1 MSQQLG
7 RWRGIF
13 IVFKKEFFENL
24 RDRRTLLSALL
35 IGPVFGPLLFAGL
48 TQFSVKQSDAA
59 SDKPVAVAISH
70 PERAP
75 NLVDWLGARGIE
87 MTPIA
92 LDDTAAR
99 DAVFKREHKII
110 VAIPADFGARL
121 AGTQPAPILVYS
133 DGSRAFEARAVARVK
148 SLVMQ
153 YGQQVAQLRLL
164 ARGVDPLV
172 GVPLAVQDID
182 VSTPTTRSV
191 LLLSMLSYIV
201 LLSMLVGGLYLAID
215 ATAGERERGSLEPLL
230 TTPVPRAN
238 LIYGKIL
245 ASAAYMLLSL
255 ILTVTAF
262 AIAVRFIGL
271 ERFGMSANLGPTA
284 AAAMITC
291 CAPIALLGAAFL
303 TIIAAFAKS
312 YREAQSYLSFVIAV
326 PTLPLV
332 FAGMLGL
339 VATTALMFVPFLSQ
353 HLLITSILRA
363 GPIATV
369 QLLASVLSTLGF
381 GVVLAWIAG
390 RLYNREGLLG

>member
-1 MSQQLG
+1 MSATAS

-13 IVFKKEFFENL
+13 TVFRKEFLENL
-24 RDRRTLLSALL
+24 RDKRTLLSALI

-48 TQFSVKQSDAA
+48 TQFSVKKSDAA
-59 SDKPVAVAISH
+59 SDEPVKIAVSH
-70 PERAP
+70 SERAP
-75 NLVDWLGARGIE
+75 NLIAWLSARG
-87 MTPIA
+87 MDVTPVM
-92 LDDTAAR
+92 LDEDAAR
-99 DAVFKREHKII
+99 AAVVDRQYKI
-110 VAIPADFGARL
+110 VLAIPEKFAERL
-121 AGTQPAPILVYS
+121 ASTRPAAVLVYS
-133 DGSRAFEARAVARVK
+133 DGSRAFEARSVARVK
-148 SLVMQ
+148 ALVAQ
-153 YGQQVAQLRLL
+153 YGQQIAQMRLV
-164 ARGVDPLV
+164 ARGIDPLIA
-172 GVPLAVQDID
+172 VPLAVQDVD

-245 ASAAYMLLSL
+245 ASASYMLLSL
-255 ILTVTAF
+255 LLTVTAF

-271 ERFGMSANLGPTA
+271 ERFGMSANLGPQA
-284 AAAMITC
+284 AAAIIAC
-291 CAPIALLGAAFL
+291 CAPIALLGASFL

-339 VATTALMFVPFLSQ
+339 TATTKLMLVPFLSQ

-363 GPIATV
+363 EPLDTL
-369 QLLASVLSTLGF
+369 QLIVSVVSTLGI
-381 GVVLAWIAG
+381 GALLAWVAG
-390 RLYNREGLLG
+390 RLYNREALLG